1 MKVISGSLKGRNI
14 EGFTIDGTRPTMDRV
29 KEAIESTIEENGCHL
44 KDVLYVKEDSLNYL
58 RIVIFKNGGIDVDD
72 CVLISKAISPIID
85 KLDPIEESYILDVC
99 SMEGNEEDE

>member
-1 MKVISGSLKGRNI
+1 MI
-14 EGFTIDGTRPTMDRV
+14 DRV

-58 RIVIFKNGGIDVDD
+58 RIVIFKNGGIDV
-72 CVLISKAISPIID
+72 LISKAISPIID

>member
-1 MKVISGSLKGRNI
+1 MI
-14 EGFTIDGTRPTMDRV
+14 DRV

-58 RIVIFKNGGIDVDD
+58 RIIISKNGGIDVDD